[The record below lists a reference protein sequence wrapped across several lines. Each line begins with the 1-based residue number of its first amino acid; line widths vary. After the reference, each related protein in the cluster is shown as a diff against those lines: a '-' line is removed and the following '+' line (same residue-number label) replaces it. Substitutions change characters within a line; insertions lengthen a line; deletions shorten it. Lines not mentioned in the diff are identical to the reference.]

1 MYIQR
6 LGNILEIIA
15 KPEPKV
21 KSKEPIIDSVDELYD
36 IIQDIKQHKENMYT
50 IKILYRIKGD
60 YVIPFIL
67 TKNTDMVKLTIVND
81 MNEPCIEIQ
90 FRDEY
95 IYLEDYYL
103 HGHKRCPKIYHSDFF
118 MFLNNYYLHLN
129 FQVS

>member
-95 IYLEDYYL
+95 IY
-103 HGHKRCPKIYHSDFF
+103 I
-118 MFLNNYYLHLN
+118 
-129 FQVS
+129 